1 MEEKEKMEEIRAHN
15 GSTIKVNIS
24 NKACEKYSG
33 FKHGDFIVKDK
44 KIAMAIGVGY
54 NPFSLQT
61 EFWKMEPG
69 DLGVT
74 STDPKKWRKAEIE
87 EVIEMF
93 KNGKRSEITI
103 VEYLDSKN
111 AQVA

>member
-1 MEEKEKMEEIRAHN
+1 MVESENTPGTVFYILFLRERRTQNEKMEEIRAHN

-61 EFWKMEPG
+61 EFWKMVSPE
-69 DLGVT
+69 
-74 STDPKKWRKAEIE
+74 
-87 EVIEMF
+87 
-93 KNGKRSEITI
+93 
-103 VEYLDSKN
+103 
-111 AQVA
+111 